1 MSTILRSFARTGL
14 MLSPVTL
21 GPMEFGSKIDE
32 AEAGKVV
39 RLALD
44 CGVNVF
50 DTANV
55 YASGRSEEILGRP
68 HAVRNHVAMAGRA
81 AGPLQTGAGASLQSR
96 SSW

>member
-1 MSTILRSFARTGL
+1 
-14 MLSPVTL
+14 
-21 GPMEFGSKIDE
+21 MEFGCKIDE

-55 YASGRSEEILGRP
+55 YASGSSEKILGRP
-68 HAVRNHVAMAGRA
+68 RAVRNHVAMTGHA
-81 AGPLQTGAGASLQSR
+81 AEPLRTGARASPQPR
-96 SSW
+96 VSWLSEH